1 MLVDFLVMMGC
12 YDFMLNDFWVG
23 LLVDF
28 LVMMGCYDFMLND
41 FWVGLDEMIVSSL
54 GFRFGRL
61 VFVRWASPILNIYM
75 RIGCRLGLI
84 PVSAHPGLYGSRPH
98 HAPIKRKELPTLVH
112 G

>member
-1 MLVDFLVMMGC
+1 M
-12 YDFMLNDFWVG
+12 
-23 LLVDF
+23 LVDF

-61 VFVRWASPILNIYM
+61 VFVRWASPILNIYIYM
-75 RIGCRLGLI
+75 RTGCRLGLI